1 MHILVTDAT
10 GALGRLVAGQL
21 IAAGH
26 TVTGIAELP
35 HPCLDRNV
43 EFVCASLRDRVLREL
58 TDEADAVI
66 HLAPIDPTAP
76 GSAGMD
82 GLARVTDAAARAGSR
97 LVFVSQAAGR
107 PELYR
112 PAEDL
117 VSSSWGPTAVIR
129 IAPPVGRQLDWMV
142 CRTVATLL
150 RSKVSAQPMRVL
162 HLDDLMR
169 FLVLA
174 MDTDRTG
181 VVDLASPDTVN
192 MVTAWRVLRAAD
204 PRIRPHRVR
213 SWAQLTPEFDVAAA
227 QEDWMFSYGWH
238 ALDAVADTAR
248 GLVGRRLDTAGAI
261 NQGGQLALPV
271 EVLPQSRR
279 PAGDDV
285 RTAAPEGLE
294 GEFDDEIDS
303 RFPVFSGAALAE
315 ALPGPLTPITLDVQ
329 LSGLRAASRVLGQAL
344 ALGGVADAEWG
355 RRAIAVFGHRA
366 YVGVSVNMVA
376 ASQLPGWDQD
386 AVARNALVGQP
397 QVGDPLPFGE
407 PAWTAGALGSVAKA
421 VAAGRSVALLR
432 HLRADTRAYCAA
444 AEAEHLDAAQL
455 ALLPEAALEVRLRL
469 LRDRIHQ
476 GWILNALWLIDTG
489 VTAAALPRS
498 QAGRSVPGISM
509 ITDSGLVAAETAE
522 LASALRADPPLRA
535 LAAEGNLASI
545 RALSPKTAA
554 TVDAVVA
561 RIGHRGPGEAELA
574 SKTFADDPTMLL
586 TAAAA
591 AAPPEPTPATLAERL
606 TANARGSRELAH
618 DTTMRFTHELRMT
631 LRALGSLRVEADLID
646 AVDDMYYLTC
656 NELVTMPGDARLRI
670 KRRRTERER
679 LQAQFPPDV
688 IDGAWAPVPHSPDDS
703 GAGTTAEDGSAEQL
717 AQG

>member
-43 EFVCASLRDRVLREL
+43 EFVCASLRDRVLRDL
-58 TDEADAVI
+58 TEEADAVI

-76 GSAGMD
+76 GSADID

-97 LVFVSQAAGR
+97 LLFVSQAAGR

-117 VSSSWGPTAVIR
+117 VSSSWGPSVVVR

-150 RSKVSAQPMRVL
+150 RAKVSTQPMRVL

-169 FLVLA
+169 FLVSVL
-174 MDTDRTG
+174 DTDRTG

-192 MVTAWRVLRAAD
+192 LVTAWRVLRAAD
-204 PRIRPHRVR
+204 PRSRLHRVR
-213 SWAQLTPEFDVAAA
+213 SWSQLVPEMDVFVA
-227 QEDWMFSYGWH
+227 QEDWSFQFGWH

-248 GLVGRRLDTAGAI
+248 GLVGRRVDTAGAI
-261 NQGGQLALPV
+261 NHGGRLALPV
-271 EVLPQSRR
+271 EVLAHSRR
-279 PAGDDV
+279 PSEDA
-285 RTAAPEGLE
+285 RSAAPEGIE
-294 GEFDDEIDS
+294 GEFDDQIDP
-303 RFPVFSGAALAE
+303 RFPVFSASPLNE

-329 LSGLRAASRVLGQAL
+329 LSGLRTASRVLGQAL
-344 ALGGVADAEWG
+344 ALGGAVDEEWAS
-355 RRAIAVFGHRA
+355 RAVAVFGHRP
-366 YVGVSVNMVA
+366 YIGVSVNMVA
-376 ASQLPGWDQD
+376 AAQLPGWDQE
-386 AVARNALVGQP
+386 ALARDALVGQP
-397 QVGDPLPFGE
+397 HIGDPLPFGE
-407 PAWTAGALGSVAKA
+407 PALVGGALGSLAKA

-432 HLRADTRAYCAA
+432 HLRSDTRAYGAA
-444 AEAEHLDAAQL
+444 AAAEHLDAGQL

-476 GWILNALWLIDTG
+476 GWILNALWLIDAG
-489 VTAAALPRS
+489 VSAATPVRG
-498 QAGRSVPGISM
+498 QAGRSVSGVGM
-509 ITDSGLVAAETAE
+509 IADSHLVDAEIAE
-522 LASALRADPPLRA
+522 LAAALRADPPLRA
-535 LAAEGNLASI
+535 LGADGNLASI

-554 TVDAVVA
+554 AVDDAVA

-574 SKTFADDPTMLL
+574 ATTFADDPTMLL
-586 TAAAA
+586 IAAATCEQ
-591 AAPPEPTPATLAERL
+591 PPTPQQRPARA
-606 TANARGSRELAH
+606 ARGSRELAY

-646 AVDDMYYLTC
+646 DVEDMYYLTC
-656 NELVTMPGDARLRI
+656 NELVTLPGDARLRI

-679 LQAQFPPDV
+679 LQAQCPPEV
-688 IDGAWAPVPHSPDDS
+688 IDGAWTPVPR
-703 GAGTTAEDGSAEQL
+703 GADGSDPERTA
-717 AQG
+717 G